1 MPGASSTAD
10 AGAPPGPLPSTAE
23 VRALAAGLITPELIV
38 FPVRHH
44 SPGCAW
50 QLRRLFA
57 DNPPCVVLVEGP
69 RSFTPMVSLL
79 THPEAKTPLAI
90 YSYSVSKP
98 GAEAPER
105 RRAAYYP
112 FCDYS
117 PELVALREAQA
128 RNIACRFIDLD
139 FSEQCLLETR
149 PGPEE
154 EAVSLL
160 DEGHFGR
167 SRYLQVLAD
176 QLGCRDHEE
185 LWEHLFE
192 VGAANLTLS
201 EHVAQVA
208 AYCYLART
216 EYPEAELQRDGTLA
230 REQEMAWHIE
240 QALAERRESKN
251 ERPEGAG
258 PVLVV
263 LGGFH
268 AVVVPEL
275 LGSEIRRPSVS
286 RSSVSRDESALIR
299 YSFERLD
306 RLNGYASG
314 MTSPA
319 WHQLIWNRTLA
330 SQKAGHDPSPRRRRD
345 AALKLL
351 FDIAQELRKK
361 HGLSLPMPALAA
373 AYEQVLRLAALRERP
388 APVRDDLVDAITSCF
403 VKGDADGDGALILAV
418 TRRTLSGREM
428 GRVPPGAGTPP
439 LVRDF
444 ALRAHRQRL
453 RIDDPDRKKVVLDLY
468 RRPPHR
474 TTSRL
479 LHGLAFLRV
488 PFARRT
494 AGPDFVAGRGL
505 DRLQEHWE
513 YSYSVATEAALVE
526 ASMYGV
532 TVPMAV
538 ANRFASRLDQL
549 DEADHRD
556 AGAAARTLTEACTLG
571 LHDHLPRVLGSLRS
585 AVGADPNFESVASA
599 AGTLGLLWESREPLE
614 ARDVTELPE
623 LLRAAYDRATYL
635 GRELRGAPDDGGTA
649 VTGLV
654 RLRELLIS
662 DGGRDLD
669 ASLYWEMVAAL
680 QAQHDLPLIRGAAT
694 GLLYAAGRLSDE
706 DLAAAVEGHFTGLSR
721 AREAV
726 SFLRGLLQTS
736 REAAW
741 QQPSLLNVLDRL
753 FREWDEEAFVAALPE
768 LRLAFAEMTPKETD
782 RIAQAVAS
790 LHGASDLGPLV
801 RYDLTESD
809 VEANLAL
816 SAAVREVLVEDGL
829 GGWLR

>member
-10 AGAPPGPLPSTAE
+10 AGAPPGPLPSTEE
-23 VRALAAGLITPELIV
+23 VRALAAGLVTPELVV

-50 QLRRLFA
+50 QLRRLFT
-57 DNPPCVVLVEGP
+57 DNPPSVVLVEGP
-69 RSFTPMVSLL
+69 RSFTSMVSLL
-79 THPEAKTPLAI
+79 THPEARMPLAI
-90 YSYSVSKP
+90 YSYSVSKS
-98 GAEAPER
+98 GAEATEH

-139 FSEQCLLETR
+139 FSEQCLLESR
-149 PGPEE
+149 AGSAEE
-154 EAVSLL
+154 PVSLL

-192 VGAANLTLS
+192 VGAHNLTLS

-208 AYCYLART
+208 AYCFLARS
-216 EYPEAELQRDGTLA
+216 EYGEAELKRDGTLA
-230 REQEMAWHIE
+230 REQEMAWHIT
-240 QALAERRESKN
+240 QAVA

-268 AVVVPEL
+268 AVVIPDL
-275 LGSEIRRPSVS
+275 LESEIRRPSVS
-286 RSSVSRDESALIR
+286 RSSVTRDESALIR

-319 WHQLIWNRTLA
+319 WHQLIWDRTLA

-373 AYEQVLRLAALRERP
+373 AYEQVLRLAALRQRP

-418 TRRTLSGREM
+418 TRRTLSGKEM

-453 RIDDPDRKKVVLDLY
+453 KIDAPERRKVVLDLY

-479 LHGLAFLRV
+479 LHGLAYLGV

-494 AGPDFVAGRGL
+494 AGPDFVRSIGL

-538 ANRFASRLDQL
+538 ANRFAARLDQL
-549 DEADHRD
+549 DSAGHRD
-556 AGAAARTLTEACTLG
+556 ARAAAGTLTEACTLG
-571 LHDHLPRVLGSLRS
+571 LHDHLPRVLGSLRA
-585 AVGADPNFESVASA
+585 AVGADPDFESVASA

-635 GRELRGAPDDGGTA
+635 GRELRGAPDDGAAA

-669 ASLYWEMVAAL
+669 ASLYWGTVGSLRVHHE
-680 QAQHDLPLIRGAAT
+680 LPLIRGAAT

-706 DLAAAVEGHFTGLSR
+706 ELASAVEGHFTGLSR

-753 FREWDEEAFVAALPE
+753 FREWDDEAFVAALPE

-782 RIAQAVAS
+782 RIAQAVAR
-790 LHGASDLGPLV
+790 LHGASGLGPLV

-816 SAAVREVLVEDGL
+816 SAAVREVLVTDGL
-829 GGWLR
+829 GEWLS

>member
-10 AGAPPGPLPSTAE
+10 LGAPPAPLPTTDE

-57 DNPPCVVLVEGP
+57 DNPPSVVLVEGP
-69 RSFTPMVSLL
+69 RSFTPLVSLL
-79 THPEAKTPLAI
+79 THPEAKMPLAV
-90 YSYSVSKP
+90 YSYSVTK
-98 GAEAPER
+98 GGGEPEV

-139 FSEQCLLETR
+139 FSEQCLLESK
-149 PGPEE
+149 GGAED

-167 SRYLQVLAD
+167 SRYLQVLAT

-192 VGAANLTLS
+192 VSAADRTLS

-208 AYCYLART
+208 AYCYLARSEYST
-216 EYPEAELQRDGTLA
+216 EELERDATLA
-230 REQEMAWHIE
+230 REQEMAWHVK
-240 QALAERRESKN
+240 QALT

-258 PVLVV
+258 PVLLVI
-263 LGGFH
+263 GGFH
-268 AVVVPEL
+268 AVVLPEL
-275 LGSEIRRPSVS
+275 LASEIRRPAFT
-286 RSSVSRDESALIR
+286 RSSIAREESALIR

-319 WHQLIWNRTLA
+319 WHQLIWDRTLTA
-330 SQKAGHDPSPRRRRD
+330 QRAGHDPSPRRRRD

-351 FDIAQELRKK
+351 FDIATELRKK
-361 HGLSLPMPALAA
+361 HKLSLPMPALAA

-388 APVRDDLVDAITSCF
+388 APVRDDLLDAITSCF
-403 VKGDADGDGALILAV
+403 VKGDTDGDGALILAV
-418 TRRTLSGREM
+418 ARRTLSGKEM

-444 ALRAHRQRL
+444 ALRASRQRL
-453 RIDDPDRKKVVLDLY
+453 KIDDPDRKKAVLDLY

-474 TTSRL
+474 VTSRL
-479 LHGLAFLRV
+479 LHGVAYLRI

-494 AGPDFVAGRGL
+494 AGPDFVNGSGL
-505 DRLQEHWE
+505 DRLQEHWD

-538 ANRFASRLDQL
+538 ANRFAARLDQL
-549 DEADHRD
+549 GPEGHRD
-556 AGAAARTLTEACTLG
+556 ARFAARTLTEACMLG
-571 LHDHLPRVLGSLRS
+571 LHDHLPRVLGVLRT
-585 AVGADPNFESVASA
+585 AVGADPNFDSVASA

-623 LLRAAYDRATYL
+623 LLRAAYERSAYL
-635 GRELRGAPDDGGTA
+635 GRELRGAPDDGGAA

-654 RLRELLIS
+654 RLRELLVS
-662 DGGRDLD
+662 EGGRDLD
-669 ASLYWEMVAAL
+669 PLLYWEMVASL
-680 QAQHDLPLIRGAAT
+680 QTHHELPLIRGAAT
-694 GLLYAAGRLSDE
+694 GLLYAAGRMTDAE
-706 DLAAAVEGHFTGLSR
+706 LASAVEGHFTGLSR

-741 QQPSLLNVLDRL
+741 QQPSLLSVLDRL

-782 RIAQAVAS
+782 RIAEAVARI
-790 LHGASDLGPLV
+790 HGKSGLGPLV
-801 RYDLTESD
+801 RYDLTEP
-809 VEANLAL
+809 ELAANLAL
-816 SAAVREVLVEDGL
+816 SATVREVLAEDGL
-829 GGWLR
+829 DGWLQ